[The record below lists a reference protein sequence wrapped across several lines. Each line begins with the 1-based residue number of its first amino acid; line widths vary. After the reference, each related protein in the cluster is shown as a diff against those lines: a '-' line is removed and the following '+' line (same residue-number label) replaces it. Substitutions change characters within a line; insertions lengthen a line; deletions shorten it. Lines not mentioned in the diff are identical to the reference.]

1 MSLGF
6 QLAAAFLVAAATSA
20 LVIALMLRSGRAGP
34 LDNPNHRSLHSV
46 AVPRSGG
53 VGVLAGLACAGW
65 WWVLPPAWLVALV
78 LLAVVSWWDDWRPLS
93 ASLRFAVH
101 FLAAASVVLNMPG
114 VGSMGAVL
122 LVFALVWMTNLYNF
136 MDGANGLAGGMA
148 LFGFLALSVAAALAG
163 QHELAGWAAAAAGAA
178 LGFLRFNFHPARI
191 FLGDIGSVTLGFL
204 AALLGWYGWTRAAW
218 PLWFPLLAF
227 SPFIVDATMT
237 LLRRLLRGEKVWQAH
252 REHYYQRLVRMGW
265 SHRRL
270 ALAEYALMIAVAAT
284 ALGLLSAPSIL
295 QWFGVAAWGVIYAV
309 LMRWIDRLWQRSHAV

>member
-6 QLAAAFLVAAATSA
+6 QLVVAFFVAAAVSA

-53 VGVLAGLACAGW
+53 VGVLAGLACAGAA
-65 WWVLPPAWLVALV
+65 WVPPPAWLVALA
-78 LLAVVSWWDDWRPLS
+78 LLAAVSWWDDCRPLS
-93 ASLRFAVH
+93 APLRFAVH
-101 FLAAASVVLNMPG
+101 LLAAVVVLDTLGAGPA
-114 VGSMGAVL
+114 GAVVL
-122 LVFALVWMTNLYNF
+122 IFALVWMANLYNF

-148 LFGFLALSVAAALAG
+148 LLGFLALSVAAALTG
-163 QHELAGWAAAAAGAA
+163 QHELAGWAVAIAGAA

-204 AALLGWYGWTRAAW
+204 AALLGWYGWMRQAW
-218 PLWFPLLAF
+218 PLWFPVLAF
-227 SPFIVDATMT
+227 SPFIVDATAT

-270 ALAEYALMIAVAAT
+270 ALSEYALMSAVAVT
-284 ALGLLSAPSIL
+284 AVMLLEVSPVW
-295 QWFGVAAWGVIYAV
+295 QWAGVATWGVIYVV
-309 LMRWIDRLWQRSHAV
+309 LMRWIDTLWQRTHVA